1 MSARLRPRVLLL
13 AGCGRRLRQ
22 AMVVDASGAII
33 RRVLDPRVQIVADG
47 YDAMA
52 ARYGRW
58 AADVT
63 GDPRDRYLAELTAGL
78 ADGAAVLDLGCGSG
92 IPTGRMLTERFSV
105 TGVDVSATQLALA
118 RETMPGATLLKADL
132 SSVELPA
139 AGFDAVVSLFAVT
152 HVPRERHA
160 ALFARIRR
168 WLRPG
173 GRLLATLGSSGEEEG
188 TGGWLGAPM
197 HFSSHDP
204 ATNTGLLQAA
214 GLRIVLDRV
223 EPMLEPEGEVEFQ
236 WVLCE
241 RAEMVDSTGFVTLGA

>member
-1 MSARLRPRVLLL
+1 
-13 AGCGRRLRQ
+13 
-22 AMVVDASGAII
+22 MVVDASGAII
-33 RRVLDPRVQIVADG
+33 RRMLDPRVQMVADG

-52 ARYGRW
+52 DCYGRW
-58 AADVT
+58 AAAVT

-92 IPTGRMLTERFSV
+92 MPTGRMLSERFSV
-105 TGVDVSATQLALA
+105 TGVDISAAQLARA
-118 RETMPGATLLKADL
+118 RESMPGATLLQADL
-132 SSVELPA
+132 SAVELPA
-139 AGFDAVVSLFAVT
+139 ASFDAVVSLFAIT

-160 ALFARIRR
+160 ALFARIAE

-173 GRLLATLGSSGEEEG
+173 GRLLATLGSGGEEAW
-188 TGGWLGAPM
+188 TGEWLGRPM

-204 ATNTGLLQAA
+204 ATSRSLIEAA

-223 EPMLEPEGEVEFQ
+223 EPMHEPEGEVEFQ

-241 RAEMVDSTGFVTLGA
+241 RPAG